1 MELMNRTY
9 SLDEIVELAKTLIG
23 LTSISKVM
31 TFEGDLGAG
40 KTTLI
45 SAMCKNLGVKDV
57 VGSPTFS
64 IINEYQF
71 EADGREWPVYH
82 IDLYRLEDDEEAQHA
97 GVEECLYSGHLC
109 FVEWPQ
115 KVPSVLP
122 EEIILVQLTAE
133 GDNIRRICV
142 QSVKNG

>member
-9 SLDEIVELAKTLIG
+9 FLDEIVELAKTLRG
-23 LTSISKVM
+23 FTSISKVM

-45 SAMCKNLGVKDV
+45 SAVCKNLGVKDV

-71 EADGREWPVYH
+71 EEGGREFPVYH
-82 IDLYRLEDDEEAQHA
+82 IDLYRLEDEEEAQQA
-97 GVEECLYSGHLC
+97 GVEACLYSGHLC

-133 GDNIRRICV
+133 GENMRRICV
-142 QSVKNG
+142 RSVKNG

>member
-9 SLDEIVELAKTLIG
+9 FLDEIVELAKTLRG
-23 LTSISKVM
+23 FTSISKVM

-45 SAMCKNLGVKDV
+45 SAVCKNLGVKDV

-71 EADGREWPVYH
+71 EEGGREFPVYH
-82 IDLYRLEDDEEAQHA
+82 IDLYRLEDEEEAQQA
-97 GVEECLYSGHLC
+97 GVEACLYSGHLC

-133 GDNIRRICV
+133 GENMRKICV

>member
-9 SLDEIVELAKTLIG
+9 SLDEIVEFAKTLLG
-23 LTSISKVM
+23 FTSISKVI

-71 EADGREWPVYH
+71 EEDGKEWPVYH
-82 IDLYRLEDDEEAQHA
+82 IDLYRLEDEEEAQQA
-97 GVEECLYSGHLC
+97 GVEACLYSGHLC

-122 EEIILVQLTAE
+122 EKIISVQLTNE
-133 GDNIRRICV
+133 GSSLRRIRV

>member
-9 SLDEIVELAKTLIG
+9 FLDEIVELAKTLRG
-23 LTSISKVM
+23 FTSISKVM

-45 SAMCKNLGVKDV
+45 SAVCKNLGVKDV

-71 EADGREWPVYH
+71 EEGGREFPVYH
-82 IDLYRLEDDEEAQHA
+82 IDLYRLEDEEEAQQA
-97 GVEECLYSGHLC
+97 GVEACLYSGHLC

-133 GDNIRRICV
+133 GENMRRICV
-142 QSVKNG
+142 QSVKNS

>member
-9 SLDEIVELAKTLIG
+9 SLDEIVDLAKTLRG
-23 LTSISKVM
+23 FTSISKVM

-71 EADGREWPVYH
+71 EEEGMEWPVYH
-82 IDLYRLEDDEEAQHA
+82 IDLYRLEDEEEAQQA
-97 GVEECLYSGHLC
+97 GVEACLYSGHLC

-122 EEIILVQLTAE
+122 EELILVQLTAE
-133 GDNIRRICV
+133 GDNMRRICV

>member
-9 SLDEIVELAKTLIG
+9 FLDEIVELAKTLRG
-23 LTSISKVM
+23 FTSISKVM

-45 SAMCKNLGVKDV
+45 NAVCKNLGVKDV

-71 EADGREWPVYH
+71 EEGGREFPVYH
-82 IDLYRLEDDEEAQHA
+82 IDLYRLEDEEEAQQA
-97 GVEECLYSGHLC
+97 GVEACLYSGHLC

-133 GDNIRRICV
+133 GENMRRICV
-142 QSVKNG
+142 QSVKNS